1 MIKGISESTN
11 EVKQELFL
19 IRNKQAELSTSVV
32 APPVSTGKNQS
43 SSNVKPSTRA
53 RSNQA
58 GSYSSKGGSDLTDPV
73 TTPLSSAQLPSTPGI
88 SSSTPSSAS
97 RSMKPR
103 KTLLVGDS
111 ISANI
116 DIQHLENATQSKFT
130 SVRAYSSVHDA
141 KSNPAKQAARFPNS
155 NFRDVV
161 PAALEKDNYETL
173 ILQAGSVDITNIN
186 TKDNQSKYMEYYRQE
201 TVMSAKRLF
210 QTAVSALCGSSN
222 LKKVVIM
229 KQTPR
234 YDPLSVDP
242 LSLKPALSQLYN
254 NTITEEWMTCE
265 FKDNIYIGSHNNID
279 CTGAIREARYRETK
293 SGKFDGL
300 HFWGASGRKIYTLS
314 VLDILRS
321 ANVTSSDYDYHQSC
335 AQYQARQHYGGQ
347 NIYTQVRNTGKNVYR
362 QSMNN
367 KHNCDNVPNQQP
379 IHFSIP
385 TKKRF
390 EQFSKNC

>member
-1 MIKGISESTN
+1 MSENFEGFETFKKGFETFKKELGNVIKGISESTN

-58 GSYSSKGGSDLTDPV
+58 GSSSSKGGSDPV

-161 PAALEKDNYETL
+161 PAALEKDNYQTL
-173 ILQAGSVDITNIN
+173 ILQAGSVDITNLN

-210 QTAVSALCGSSN
+210 QTAVSCLLHRPS
-222 LKKVVIM
+222 
-229 KQTPR
+229 
-234 YDPLSVDP
+234 
-242 LSLKPALSQLYN
+242 
-254 NTITEEWMTCE
+254 
-265 FKDNIYIGSHNNID
+265 KDD
-279 CTGAIREARYRETK
+279 
-293 SGKFDGL
+293 
-300 HFWGASGRKIYTLS
+300 
-314 VLDILRS
+314 
-321 ANVTSSDYDYHQSC
+321 
-335 AQYQARQHYGGQ
+335 
-347 NIYTQVRNTGKNVYR
+347 
-362 QSMNN
+362 
-367 KHNCDNVPNQQP
+367 
-379 IHFSIP
+379 
-385 TKKRF
+385 
-390 EQFSKNC
+390 